1 MFNAL
6 IAGIFVAV
14 YSAYLYLGIAQGY
27 SILWL
32 DWNSPYMHYEL
43 NREVSL
49 EVFILPIALALLI
62 GFNWYRSS
70 MRGEA

>member
-1 MFNAL
+1 M
-6 IAGIFVAV
+6 AV
-14 YSAYLYLGIAQGY
+14 YAAYLYFGVAQGY
-27 SILWL
+27 PILWL

-43 NREVSL
+43 NRETSL
-49 EVFILPIALALLI
+49 ELFIVPILLGVLI